1 MRYLVG
7 FVLVLFPLGVGA
19 QDVEEAATAEPGVQ
33 EPAPSFE
40 PPSEQ
45 PALQLQLDDAG
56 VEVAPS
62 PPRTPDGYTLEEMDV
77 RVRRAKIGLGV
88 SGGVFLAGV
97 VMGSIYLAKAEPLNI
112 CFDCP
117 PPPPESVD
125 RVGWAGVALTSA
137 GFVGMITSGIL
148 LRKRKRDRDSLRGPH
163 YKTPRSLEPT
173 SPDDLTGAKLRQRQ
187 RELRNL
193 REAHYG
199 TPRRVQWD
207 LAQSRVVF

>member
-1 MRYLVG
+1 MRYFVG

-62 PPRTPDGYTLEEMDV
+62 PPRTPDGYTLEEMEL
-77 RVRRAKIGLGV
+77 RVKRPKIGIGVSAGALAAGMAMGLAVLGASMCPFSFDPARPPCPPSWVDPVGNAGLALGV
-88 SGGVFLAGV
+88 GGLAG
-97 VMGSIYLAKAEPLNI
+97 IIA
-112 CFDCP
+112 
-117 PPPPESVD
+117 
-125 RVGWAGVALTSA
+125 
-137 GFVGMITSGIL
+137 SGIL
-148 LRKRKRDRDSLRGPH
+148 LRRRKRDRDW
-163 YKTPRSLEPT
+163 
-173 SPDDLTGAKLRQRQ
+173 LRQ
-187 RELRNL
+187 
-193 REAHYG
+193 AHYT

-207 LAQSRVVF
+207 LAQSRLVF

>member
-1 MRYLVG
+1 MR
-7 FVLVLFPLGVGA
+7 FVLAMVLAGLVALPLSVGA

-62 PPRTPDGYTLEEMDV
+62 PPRTEDGYTLEEMEL
-77 RVRRAKIGLGV
+77 RVERAKIGIGV

-97 VMGSIYLAKAEPLNI
+97 VMGSIYLAKEQPFSW
-112 CFDCP
+112 CWTDCP
-117 PPPPESVD
+117 PYSESVH

-148 LRKRKRDRDSLRGPH
+148 LRRRKRDRDSLREER
-163 YKTPRSLEPT
+163 PRT
-173 SPDDLTGAKLRQRQ
+173 SPGLDEEPPAHKNSLRGPKYRP
-187 RELRNL
+187 
-193 REAHYG
+193 H
-199 TPRRVQWD
+199 
-207 LAQSRVVF
+207 